1 MIVFVLCVFG
11 YFLGFLS
18 NLFKALGSKP
28 FIVPPTDIASAYLG
42 LTDWE
47 HLRYALATV
56 GVILLVVLFF
66 VVKSKIENRNHDDRN
81 FDVSEKGTYG
91 TAKYLSERQAKKLVT
106 ADKEHSLL
114 SVSKD
119 LKF

>member
-28 FIVPPTDIASAYLG
+28 FIVPPSDIASAYRG

-47 HLRYALATV
+47 HLRYALAAV
-56 GVILLVVLFF
+56 GVVLLVVLFF

-81 FDVSEKGTYG
+81 FDVSEKGIMRRSLFQPSSRTRLRANVPILFG
-91 TAKYLSERQAKKLVT
+91 TTAKRIC
-106 ADKEHSLL
+106 
-114 SVSKD
+114 
-119 LKF
+119 

>member
-18 NLFKALGSKP
+18 NLFKALDSKP
-28 FIVPPTDIASAYLG
+28 FIVPQADIASAYRG

-47 HLRYALATV
+47 HLRYALAAV

-66 VVKSKIENRNHDDRN
+66 VVKSKIESRNQFLNRHNEDCMKN
-81 FDVSEKGTYG
+81 EK
-91 TAKYLSERQAKKLVT
+91 KQ
-106 ADKEHSLL
+106 
-114 SVSKD
+114 SVGAN
-119 LKF
+119 

>member
-28 FIVPPTDIASAYLG
+28 FIVPPTDIARTYLG

-47 HLRYALATV
+47 HLRYALAA
-56 GVILLVVLFF
+56 VVQLSIFAGKTATLY
-66 VVKSKIENRNHDDRN
+66 VDNQKGEPTKTIVKVDK
-81 FDVSEKGTYG
+81 KGI
-91 TAKYLSERQAKKLVT
+91 AKVT
-106 ADKEHSLL
+106 IQPNGGLIIK
-114 SVSKD
+114 
-119 LKF
+119 